1 MGPRGYDPH
10 IPPWLRP
17 CTVWTIWLQNETCN
31 SKLNIMKKDNGVT
44 NFFYCVIPTLKRA
57 LGVFENQEIMHNAY
71 KIRVIGLAK
80 TSKFRYLF
88 VEI

>member
-1 MGPRGYDPH
+1 
-10 IPPWLRP
+10 
-17 CTVWTIWLQNETCN
+17 
-31 SKLNIMKKDNGVT
+31 MKKDNGVT

-57 LGVFENQEIMHNAY
+57 LGVLENQEIMHNAY